1 MPDPGHEAAVFA
13 QSRPG
18 TEAVTQ
24 RIGAHSAQVILVA
37 PSGEWRRE
45 VVGSLEEARALCERL
60 GLAHYD
66 TWPDALRRSMTS
78 FQRSPEDWARAPYPE
93 RRA

>member
-1 MPDPGHEAAVFA
+1 VPDPGHEAAVFA

-37 PSGEWRRE
+37 PSGEWLRE
-45 VVGSLEEARALCERL
+45 VVGSLEEALTLCERL
-60 GLAHYD
+60 GLAHHD

-93 RRA
+93 RRG